1 MWSFTISWPSLDVP
15 CRKKSLN
22 VVFRF
27 SLAWNCNFSENFL
40 FHPWFPPSDCASYW
54 TAVEKQKQMPLW
66 SFQWRGTDA
75 YERDLKGGRGDSS
88 MCTFSSILLYLGQ
101 RKACHARTV
110 QVKYTPT
117 HTQGPPCPCP
127 LSPSFSVNNHCRR
140 ALVAMQQHKGRC
152 RRGQRNRSRRLLSQ
166 RNASQ
171 AAIYAAPALHLECHV
186 LSLHELKCKVI
197 WSNAMYSNRRS
208 FNKLH
213 CIVPLG
219 TSADQRMSISNIIL

>member
-1 MWSFTISWPSLDVP
+1 
-15 CRKKSLN
+15 
-22 VVFRF
+22 
-27 SLAWNCNFSENFL
+27 
-40 FHPWFPPSDCASYW
+40 
-54 TAVEKQKQMPLW
+54 
-66 SFQWRGTDA
+66 
-75 YERDLKGGRGDSS
+75 
-88 MCTFSSILLYLGQ
+88 MCTFSSILLFLGQ

-110 QVKYTPT
+110 QVKYTAT

-171 AAIYAAPALHLECHV
+171 AAIYAAPAPGMPCAVSSRIEMQGHMI
-186 LSLHELKCKVI
+186 KCSK
-197 WSNAMYSNRRS
+197 RRS
-208 FNKLH
+208 FDKLH

>member
-1 MWSFTISWPSLDVP
+1 MWSFTIFWPSLDVP

-22 VVFRF
+22 IVFRF
-27 SLAWNCNFSENFL
+27 SLVWNCHFSENFL

-88 MCTFSSILLYLGQ
+88 MCTFSSILIFLGQ

-110 QVKYTPT
+110 QVKYTRT

-171 AAIYAAPALHLECHV
+171 AAIYILFQHCTWNAMCCLFTNWNARSYDQMLQEAFLRQA
-186 LSLHELKCKVI
+186 SLHCAS
-197 WSNAMYSNRRS
+197 WYQRRS
-208 FNKLH
+208 MHVNFKY
-213 CIVPLG
+213 
-219 TSADQRMSISNIIL
+219 

>member
-1 MWSFTISWPSLDVP
+1 
-15 CRKKSLN
+15 
-22 VVFRF
+22 
-27 SLAWNCNFSENFL
+27 
-40 FHPWFPPSDCASYW
+40 
-54 TAVEKQKQMPLW
+54 
-66 SFQWRGTDA
+66 
-75 YERDLKGGRGDSS
+75 

-171 AAIYAAPALHLECHV
+171 AAIYAAPAPGMPCAVSSRIEMQGHMIKCYV
-186 LSLHELKCKVI
+186 LQQAFLQQASLHCAS
-197 WSNAMYSNRRS
+197 WYQRRS
-208 FNKLH
+208 THVNFKYYFVAQNYF
-213 CIVPLG
+213 
-219 TSADQRMSISNIIL
+219 